1 MFGNCFAF
9 KFHPNDIV
17 SVDVFLFH
25 ESMVSYSA
33 FASSVQSPSPP
44 AV

>member
-1 MFGNCFAF
+1 MFGNWFDF
-9 KFHPNDIV
+9 KSHPNHIL
-17 SVDVFLFH
+17 SANVFLFH